1 MQTPEEFIGKEPT
14 LTEVSICFHTLK
26 NSENTPIEIE
36 SNELALLDK
45 YMKTVNKHGKYY
57 LGGQIE
63 MSPDWPITS
72 KRIDQVKKENIRRS
86 YEYGEPCNTLEIK
99 SIAEKKKDLEI
110 IEKILE
116 KYYENELHESYR
128 PANPLIKG
136 DKGGELY
143 QRLVEMTKI
152 GR

>member
-14 LTEVSICFHTLK
+14 LTEVSICFHKLQK
-26 NSENTPIEIE
+26 SENTPIEIE
-36 SNELALLDK
+36 SNELALLNK
-45 YMKTVNKHGKYY
+45 YMKTVIKYGKYY

-72 KRIDQVKKENIRRS
+72 KRIDQVKKENSRRS
-86 YEYGEPCNTLEIK
+86 YEYGEPYNTLEAK

-128 PANPLIKG
+128 PPNPLIKG
-136 DKGGELY
+136 DEGGELY